1 MSFGRLPTARRDEGD
16 DRGGEGGGM
25 MRWLIT
31 YADLI
36 TLLLAFFIVLYAI
49 SRTQQYRFSLI
60 AKALAQ
66 EFSSQGSIVGS
77 SPGPSFV
84 SGQSGANTAS
94 QGVGNV
100 GPSATEVRQLNQVE
114 QAVQQA
120 VNQAGL
126 ASQVSVTENSVGV
139 VMNFSDAL
147 LFPNASA
154 ELSPQ
159 ALALL
164 QGVGLALER
173 VPNQVMV
180 SGYTDNKP
188 IRTAQYPSN
197 WQLSAMRAANVVQV
211 LATVPGAHA
220 SHFLLAGFGRYRPVA
235 TNSTAAGRAQ
245 NRRVNIVVLRSV
257 VSQVVLPATGAP

>member
-1 MSFGRLPTARRDEGD
+1 MSFGRLPAARR
-16 DRGGEGGGM
+16 GEEEAGVEGGM

-49 SRTQQYRFSLI
+49 SRSQQYRFSLI

-77 SPGPSFV
+77 SPGPSFIA
-84 SGQSGANTAS
+84 GQSGASTPAS
-94 QGVGNV
+94 GTGSVGV
-100 GPSATEVRQLNQVE
+100 SAAEARQLNQVE
-114 QAVQQA
+114 QAVQHA
-120 VNQAGL
+120 VSQAGL

-139 VMNFSDAL
+139 VMSFSDAL

-154 ELSPQ
+154 ALSPK

-164 QGVGLALER
+164 HRVGLALER
-173 VPNQVMV
+173 VPNEVLV
-180 SGYTDNKP
+180 SGYTDSKP

-197 WQLSAMRAANVVQV
+197 WQLSATRAANVVQV
-211 LATVPGAHA
+211 LATVPGAHP
-220 SHFLLAGFGRYRPVA
+220 SHFALAGLGRYHAVA
-235 TNSTAAGRAQ
+235 TNTTAAGRAQ
-245 NRRVNIVVLRSV
+245 NRRVTIVVLRSV
-257 VSQVVLPATGAP
+257 VAKVVLPATGAP

>member
-1 MSFGRLPTARRDEGD
+1 M
-16 DRGGEGGGM
+16 
-25 MRWLIT
+25 
-31 YADLI
+31 
-36 TLLLAFFIVLYAI
+36 
-49 SRTQQYRFSLI
+49 
-60 AKALAQ
+60 
-66 EFSSQGSIVGS
+66 
-77 SPGPSFV
+77 
-84 SGQSGANTAS
+84 
-94 QGVGNV
+94 
-100 GPSATEVRQLNQVE
+100 RQLNQVE

-126 ASQVSVTENSVGV
+126 ASQVSVTETSVGV
-139 VMNFSDAL
+139 VMSFSDAL

-154 ELSPQ
+154 QLSPQ

-211 LATVPGAHA
+211 LATVPGAYP
-220 SHFLLAGFGRYRPVA
+220 SHFMLAGFGRYQPVA

-245 NRRVNIVVLRSV
+245 NRRVTIVVLRSL

>member
-1 MSFGRLPTARRDEGD
+1 MSFGRLPTARRDEDGPAND
-16 DRGGEGGGM
+16 ASGM
-25 MRWLIT
+25 MRWLLT

-49 SRTQQYRFSLI
+49 SRTEQYRFSLI

-66 EFSSQGSIVGS
+66 EFSSQGSIVGT

-84 SGQSGANTAS
+84 TGQSGADTAAA
-94 QGVGNV
+94 GTGNV
-100 GPSATEVRQLNQVE
+100 GVSAAEARQLNQLAGSLT
-114 QAVQQA
+114 QAVR
-120 VNQAGL
+120 QAGL
-126 ASQVSVTENSVGV
+126 SSSVSIRESPVGV
-139 VMNFSDAL
+139 VMSLKDSL

-154 ELSPQ
+154 Q
-159 ALALL
+159 LAPAAVRLL
-164 QGVGLALER
+164 QRVGLVLER
-173 VPNQVMV
+173 VPNDVLV

-220 SHFLLAGFGRYRPVA
+220 GRFLLAGFSKYHPVA
-235 TNSTAAGRAQ
+235 SNATAAGRAE
-245 NRRVNIVVLRSV
+245 NRRVNIVVLRSIV
-257 VSQVVLPATGAP
+257 ARVVLPATGSP